1 MTAKLVPIGLL
12 KDIEATWR
20 EASAFSNTA
29 NNLIERGLPELRALL
44 AAPATRQY
52 YYRKDGCKAYATTD
66 PDCICWHDEGT
77 GPLFNNPMTTTEPSS
92 WRAKP
97 QSELDV
103 LQEELATVQRG
114 KDNADLALTTQTKN
128 KDRYKQR
135 AFDAEQRLT
144 AAEQLLQEFD
154 SRYNGFDPLHVK
166 VRAALNP
173 IQPAASTICAAC
185 DGAGSVG
192 TGISEASSTICNKCD
207 GTGSKP

>member
-103 LQEELATVQRG
+103 LQEELARERSISAGIQMAA
-114 KDNADLALTTQTKN
+114 NNLQ
-128 KDRYKQR
+128 
-135 AFDAEQRLT
+135 QRLT

-185 DGAGSVG
+185 DGAGSVS
-192 TGISEASSTICNKCD
+192 TGIAEASSTICNKCD